1 MVLPGALGFGILPRQ
16 GLRSLAIALI
26 AGLAFGLWMALAD
39 AALFAGAVP
48 DVQRLMVAQMST
60 SERIM
65 WFARGALVDEMIF
78 RLIALTALAWCLAL
92 MSGLRGGALAWP
104 AILLTAL
111 VVYPLG
117 SWAYLSALEPG
128 ALTAL
133 RELALHGA
141 AGVLWGWLYWRHGWL
156 SGVTGHIA
164 AHLSLQPLLTLLA
177 AA

>member
-1 MVLPGALGFGILPRQ
+1 MVFPGELGFGILPRQ

-26 AGLAFGLWMALAD
+26 AGLAFGLWMVLAD
-39 AALFAGAVP
+39 AAVFAGVVP

-65 WFARGALVDEMIF
+65 WFARGALVDEVIF

-92 MSGLRGGALAWP
+92 MTRLRGRALAWP
-104 AILLTAL
+104 VILLTAL

-117 SWAYLSALEPG
+117 SWAYFSALEPG
-128 ALTAL
+128 ALTVL

-141 AGVLWGWLYWRHGWL
+141 AGVLWGWLYWRHGWV
-156 SGVTGHIA
+156 SAVTGHIA